1 MLREME
7 NSPSP
12 SPAREVTHP
21 EAARLLTDMTGL
33 RYLEPFFGQPRTVSE
48 AAAMLEVKPN
58 SLLYRVRRFVELGL
72 LTVVSEEARAGRAV
86 KRYGTAAEAFFVP
99 FAATDALTPEAWLL
113 RWERDLQDQ
122 LVQSALTNSEE
133 PPSTWG
139 LRIGLGQDGL
149 LNVYPASQDGRLVMF
164 GLEADRAATLL
175 GWNTGLYLDYPAA
188 KAFQRE
194 LHDLILKYY
203 RRGGA
208 QQYVLRVALAPL
220 PRQTVPPLFTI

>member
-12 SPAREVTHP
+12 SPACEVTHP

-33 RYLEPFFGQPRTVSE
+33 RYLEPFFRQPRTVGE

-72 LTVVSEEARAGRAV
+72 LTVASEEPRAGRAV
-86 KRYGTAAEAFFVP
+86 KRYRTAADAFFVP
-99 FAATDALTPEAWLL
+99 FAATDASTPEAWLL

-175 GWNTGLYLDYPAA
+175 GWNTGLYLDYPEA
-188 KAFQRE
+188 KAFQQE
-194 LHDLILKYY
+194 LHDLIQKYY
-203 RRGGA
+203 RKGGA
-208 QQYVLRVALAPL
+208 QQYVLRIALAPL